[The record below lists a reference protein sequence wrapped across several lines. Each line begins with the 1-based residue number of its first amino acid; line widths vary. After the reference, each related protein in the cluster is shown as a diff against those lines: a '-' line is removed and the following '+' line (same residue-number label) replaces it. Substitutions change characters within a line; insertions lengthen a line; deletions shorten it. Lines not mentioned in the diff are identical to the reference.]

1 MQDANKDLTDKQ
13 LKFIDLYFKS
23 NSIKEICKELDI
35 KRATYYTYLNNELV
49 RAEIDRIRADL
60 LSNTMIYLQN
70 NLKTCSDE
78 LIKIIK
84 DDKTQ
89 PQIKI
94 NAINSVFNNCN
105 KLTEQVDIIAKMDKI
120 EQRLAEQEVKNNDK

>member
-1 MQDANKDLTDKQ
+1 
-13 LKFIDLYFKS
+13 
-23 NSIKEICKELDI
+23 
-35 KRATYYTYLNNELV
+35 
-49 RAEIDRIRADL
+49 
-60 LSNTMIYLQN
+60 MIYLQN